1 MVVACLVGGIAGL
14 IFRPLFL
21 VPVVIIY
28 GVIQL
33 TLWGSPQTAPHLSV
47 LYFGLEVISLNIGYL
62 AGALLRRMVCLR

>member
-1 MVVACLVGGIAGL
+1 MVVACLVGGVAGL

-33 TLWGSPQTAPHLSV
+33 TLSGLPQTLPHLSI
-47 LYFGLEVISLNIGYL
+47 LHFGLEVIGLNIGYL
-62 AGALLRRMVCLR
+62 AGALLRRMVCFR